1 MERSVRISMMSVA
14 VAIALFAA
22 SAFITAVPAA
32 AVTKT
37 GGRTCA
43 STTNVGIVAKG
54 ANTTKL
60 TIHTTGPGGP
70 YTWSGTRYL
79 SSANNYTWTYITD
92 RQSASWTVYST
103 SSRTSQSYDF
113 CVGIGF

>member
-1 MERSVRISMMSVA
+1 MEKPVRIRMKGVA
-14 VAIALFAA
+14 VAIALFTVR
-22 SAFITAVPAA
+22 AFIAAVPAA

-43 STTNVGIVAKG
+43 SATSVGIVAKG

-60 TIHTTGPGGP
+60 TIHTTGPAGP

-79 SSANNYTWTYITD
+79 SSANNYTWTYMTD
-92 RQSASWTVYST
+92 RQSASWTVNST

-113 CVGIGF
+113 CAGTGF